1 VPAQVSLIR
10 LSLLSN
16 GDREYL
22 IERFRKE
29 LDDEVRLIVFYKSED
44 CRYCEET
51 VEIAK
56 EVASLSEKVKLEA
69 YEFDSDDGIVKKL
82 NVTLVPATLIV
93 RNDNYKIR
101 WYGIPSGHEF
111 ATYIED
117 LISVSSNKPKISE
130 SSLREIKKIDKNTH
144 IRVFVTPTCPY
155 CPRMSFMA
163 HQASLAND
171 NISADVIEAIE
182 FPELALRYKVM
193 GVPKTV
199 VNETYRAVGLLPEPL
214 FTELLLHASG
224 FIDKPSERLS
234 KILEETRLEEG
245 VHEHEHVQ

>member
-1 VPAQVSLIR
+1 MIR
-10 LSLLSN
+10 LPLLSN
-16 GDREYL
+16 SDREYL
-22 IERFRKE
+22 TERFRKE
-29 LDDEVRLIVFYKSED
+29 LDAEVRLIVFYKSRD
-44 CRYCEET
+44 CRYCKET

-69 YEFDSDDGIVKKL
+69 YEFDSDDEIVKEL
-82 NVTLVPATLIV
+82 NLTLVPATLIV
-93 RNDNYKIR
+93 RNNNYRIR

-117 LISVSSNKPKISE
+117 LISVSSNKPRLSE

-163 HQASLAND
+163 HQVSLAND
-171 NISADVIEAIE
+171 KISADVIEAVE
-182 FPELALRYKVM
+182 FPEFASKYKVM

-199 VNETYRAVGLLPEPL
+199 INETYRTVGLLPEPL

-224 FIDKPSERLS
+224 FIDKPSERLR

-245 VHEHEHVQ
+245 VNKHEHV

>member
-1 VPAQVSLIR
+1 MPAQVSLIR